1 MAYIINRASGQQL
14 VVLDDGTLDTS
25 TSIGLLGRNY
35 TGYGEVQNENFL
47 FLLENFA
54 NDAPPSRPISGQTW
68 YDTLT
73 NSLNVY
79 SGTSWAP
86 VGSAIVQSTEPAG
99 FNGSLWY
106 KSSTDQ
112 LYVFEDGIWKLI
124 GPEAVEG
131 FGVTKLRARSVLDTS
146 SVNHAILELLVNDSP
161 LAVCASSSFVLN
173 EVNPIE
179 GFSELEPGINISAS
193 KNFVGSLAGNATS
206 ASRLSSNKTI
216 NGVVFDGQTNVTI
229 KASTTYPLTK
239 GAYLTGSNFDGS
251 VANTWAVDASAS
263 NLIGKIVARDSAGDF
278 EAGTITA
285 NLVGNVQGN
294 VTVTSGTSR
303 FNIVEADQ
311 FIGATLSG
319 NADTA
324 TRLSTPR
331 TINGVAFDGSIN
343 VTVPVSGLDVTG
355 TRLAYNVVESRLTS
369 LGTLNSLDVSTA
381 GFITIGGPSP
391 STAALS
397 IAVDGVVPTF
407 TGNTGSIQIDMVD
420 STQLGGSS
428 TFAFINSTVSLTSG
442 GSAAPAFIPDSENNT
457 NLGIV
462 THKWNNV
469 YANYFHGVAT
479 AAQYADLAENYTAD
493 ANYEP
498 GTVLEFGGKFEV
510 TIAEDATNRLA
521 GVVTTNPAYLMNSQC
536 AGEFVAGIAL
546 QGRVPCKVRGKIY
559 KGDMLVSGGDG
570 FARPSQNPA
579 IGTVIG
585 KALADFDGI
594 SGVIEVAVGRI

>member
-263 NLIGKIVARDSAGDF
+263 NLIGKVVARDSAGDF

-331 TINGVAFDGSIN
+331 TINGVAFDGSTN

-355 TRLAYNVVESRLTS
+355 TRLAYNILESRLTS